1 MSVSQVFWRLPISL
15 LVSMQPRNLFPS
27 YPPCITTWEVFQ
39 PTGVARS
46 LPKTHR
52 VMTRSL
58 KVYLPAVRLLVH
70 QSMVPTDSE
79 LTLSSTW
86 SFSVAD
92 ALRLLKRTSNL
103 ARPSVSCPLMLV
115 KRALPT
121 LTCLDTLLEALA
133 LLRLD
138 WKCSRPCKNTLLFS
152 AGRTSWS
159 RAAKHFTVPPRTSKI
174 SALAIVAMFGTPI
187 SLRLWNSRT

>member
-1 MSVSQVFWRLPISL
+1 MSVSLEFWRLPISS
-15 LVSMQPRNLFPS
+15 LVSMRPRSLFPS
-27 YPPCITTWEVFQ
+27 YQPCITTWEVFQ
-39 PTGVARS
+39 PTGVAKS
-46 LPKTHR
+46 LPKMLR

-58 KVYLPAVRLLVH
+58 KVCSPAVRLHVL

-79 LTLSSTW
+79 LTLYSTW
-86 SFSVAD
+86 SFSVVD

-103 ARPSVSCPLMLV
+103 ARPSVSCPLMLA

-121 LTCLDTLLEALA
+121 STCLDTLLEALA

-152 AGRTSWS
+152 VGRTSWS
-159 RAAKHFTVPPRTSKI
+159 KAVRHFTMPPSASRI
-174 SALAIVAMFGTPI
+174 SALLTAVMSGTPI
-187 SLRLWNSRT
+187 SLRP